1 MVGFSCWYQKK
12 RVSLQRKSKDALY
25 GCMKKQEVLT
35 NKKQKTM
42 GFIIGCIIY
51 IAVCEGICKMLDL
64 DEFKSKSWVYA
75 IVGGVGGFLVKAIMS

>member
-1 MVGFSCWYQKK
+1 
-12 RVSLQRKSKDALY
+12 
-25 GCMKKQEVLT
+25 
-35 NKKQKTM
+35 M